1 MKNEKP
7 MIIGLIVGLIKR
19 TLYKMSKYFPKQ
31 YDCFGENV
39 KVELDLSNYAT
50 KTDLKRAT
58 ETDTSNLSSKLNLA
72 NLNTEV
78 HKIDEDKLKT
88 IHIDLSKLSNVANN
102 EIVKK
107 TVNDEL
113 VQKVN
118 NIDTNGFVLKNKYDT
133 KKSNLEKKINDA
145 DKKMPNISG
154 LKNQMI
160 MLKLLK

>member
-1 MKNEKP
+1 
-7 MIIGLIVGLIKR
+7 
-19 TLYKMSKYFPKQ
+19 MSKYFPKQ

-58 ETDTSNLSSKLNLA
+58 ETDTSNLSLKLNLA
-72 NLNTEV
+72 SLNTEV

-88 IHIDLSKLSNVANN
+88 IPIDLSKLVNIVNN
-102 EIVKK
+102 EFVKK

-113 VQKVN
+113 VETVN
-118 NIDTNGFVLKNKYDT
+118 NIDTNEFVLKTKYDT
-133 KKSNLEKKINDA
+133 DKSDLEKKINNV
-145 DKKMPNISG
+145 DKKMPNI
-154 LKNQMI
+154 I

>member
-1 MKNEKP
+1 MSNEKP
-7 MIIGLIVGLIKR
+7 MIISLIVGLIKR
-19 TLYKMSKYFPKQ
+19 TLYKMSKYFPKP

-88 IHIDLSKLSNVANN
+88 IPIDLSKLSNVANN
-102 EIVKK
+102 EVVKK

-133 KKSNLEKKINDA
+133 DKSDLEKKINDA

-154 LKNQMI
+154 RKKQII

>member
-1 MKNEKP
+1 
-7 MIIGLIVGLIKR
+7 
-19 TLYKMSKYFPKQ
+19 MSKYFPKP

-88 IHIDLSKLSNVANN
+88 IHIDLSKLSNVVNN
-102 EIVKK
+102 EVVKK

-113 VQKVN
+113 VEKVN
-118 NIDTNGFVLKNKYDT
+118 NIDTNGFVLKTKYDT
-133 KKSNLEKKINDA
+133 DKSDLEKIINDA

-154 LKNQMI
+154 LKKQIM

>member
-1 MKNEKP
+1 MKNEKS

-19 TLYKMSKYFPKQ
+19 TLYKMSKYFPKP
-31 YDCFGENV
+31 YDCFGENF

-102 EIVKK
+102 EVVKK

-133 KKSNLEKKINDA
+133 DKSNLEKKINDA